1 MKGFPLKGEKPPNA
15 RFGGNP
21 RQHRFSKGLDSFS
34 KGVDIGMARPTD
46 RAGFSVEREISS
58 TYFSRSKVCTFGSAD
73 FSAQRRI
80 DFRPLAGLLAGWRYS
95 GIGKALAVP
104 WHAVLAARSA
114 WCRCFVF
121 VFDHGA
127 TCAAWCRCLVF
138 VIRSDLTAARCGRF
152 IVILFYYCTAAR

>member
-114 WCRCFVF
+114 WCRC
-121 VFDHGA
+121 
-127 TCAAWCRCLVF
+127 LVF

-152 IVILFYYCTAAR
+152 IVILYYCTAAR